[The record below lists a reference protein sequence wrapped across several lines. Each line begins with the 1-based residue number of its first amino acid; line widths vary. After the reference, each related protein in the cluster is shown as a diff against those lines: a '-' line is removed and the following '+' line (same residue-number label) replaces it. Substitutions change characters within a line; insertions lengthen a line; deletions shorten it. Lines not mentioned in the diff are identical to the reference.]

1 MATVYPAAIDNF
13 NLPTAAN
20 NLSDAPVLHHSQHSD
35 VNAAV
40 RAIELELGT
49 NPKGASADVKTR
61 LNAIEAAAGGFQPTS
76 AKGAPSG
83 YAGLD
88 AGSMLAQNV
97 DAGKITAGSIA
108 VARIPNLSGAK
119 ILGTG
124 SGGAVIP
131 VDAVPNLAAGQITSG
146 IFATARIP
154 QLDATTAFSG
164 GTIPAARLP
173 STVTSNANAT
183 VKADVAAMNA
193 IALVD
198 RVDGMMVLVKSPWTL
213 YTYRADNNT
222 FVQSGGPGFISEPV
236 LQASDPT
243 DYLNLN
249 NTAFA
254 AGVTCGFAFKGPQSG
269 RIMVAATLHTSNDVA
284 GVFSYLSYEVRQG
297 AVVGSGTIVHTPT
310 TEEAFGSGGAIN
322 TRGRGTAIQL
332 MDEVLGAGADYNIR
346 AMHTGAGAAGGANT
360 YDVFWRS
367 ITVVPVH

>member
-49 NPKGASADVKTR
+49 NPKGAAADVKTR

-97 DAGKITAGSIA
+97 DAGKITSGSIA

-124 SGGAVIP
+124 SGGATIP

-164 GTIPAARLP
+164 GTVPAARLP

-183 VKADVAAMNA
+183 VVADVAGMNA
-193 IALVD
+193 IPLIN

-236 LQASDPT
+236 LQASDAT
-243 DYLNLN
+243 DYTTLNPAVF
-249 NTAFA
+249 T
-254 AGVTCGFAFKGPQSG
+254 AGVNCGFAFKGPQSG
-269 RIMVAATLHTSNDVA
+269 RIMVATTLHGQNITA
-284 GVFSYLSYEVRQG
+284 GLFVYLSYEVRQG
-297 AVVGSGTIVHTPT
+297 AVVGSGTLIHTST
-310 TEEAFGSGGAIN
+310 TEEAFGIGGGAN
-322 TRGRGTAIQL
+322 TRARGTAIQL
-332 MDEVLGAGADYNIR
+332 MDEALGPGQDYNIR
-346 AMHTGAGAAGGANT
+346 TMYTGAGTVGGT
-360 YDVFWRS
+360 YNIYWRNV
-367 ITVVPVH
+367 TVIPVH